1 MILRLWLSPLCFVSV
16 DDQTGP
22 PVRVVH
28 RRSNSAGGE
37 RWVDHKP
44 SSNVEL
50 DTVMQP
56 ILGSNAIKVSAPSEK
71 ALAKCD
77 KYMLTHQDLA
87 SDGEIQ
93 TKLIKVCISQTCTK
107 LSEFIYRQISIN
119 SLAVLFALITEHNQH
134 LLETGFYLSLPPTPP
149 SSIALFWFS
158 TFWLGRSLTRFG
170 SIPDCLAVASHKFYS
185 ANLIT
190 ASLNLMSFSF
200 RWHRGWQR
208 WQNIS

>member
-93 TKLIKVCISQTCTK
+93 TKLIKVCISQTCRK

-119 SLAVLFALITEHNQH
+119 SLAVFICFNHWTQPALIRDG
-134 LLETGFYLSLPPTPP
+134 LLFEPGVHFLDPHSFCSL
-149 SSIALFWFS
+149 A
-158 TFWLGRSLTRFG
+158 
-170 SIPDCLAVASHKFYS
+170 
-185 ANLIT
+185 
-190 ASLNLMSFSF
+190 
-200 RWHRGWQR
+200 
-208 WQNIS
+208 